1 MKLHK
6 ALYFAFGVAV
16 GAGASWYFW
25 KEYHRKRADEEI
37 QSVKE
42 AFASKKA
49 EEVKSEKKEV
59 QMTVDLAADSVAYE
73 KERQSKLQDYRA
85 MVRESGYRS
94 RTSPKDLLED
104 DPNEP
109 PPGDNVTKPY
119 VIRPEEFDTL
129 DNYDAVCYTYYAD
142 GALVDEDE
150 DPLEIPEIATAI
162 GLDFASHFGDYD
174 EDSVHIRN
182 DLRHIDYEIVRDLRK
197 YGDFHESE

>member
-1 MKLHK
+1 MHK
-6 ALYFAFGVAV
+6 ALYFAFGVAA

-49 EEVKSEKKEV
+49 EEGKSEKKEV

-142 GALVDEDE
+142 GVLVDEDE
-150 DPLEIPEIATAI
+150 DPLEIPEIAMAI

-174 EDSVHIRN
+174 EDSIHIRN

>member
-1 MKLHK
+1 MHK

-59 QMTVDLAADSVAYE
+59 QMTVDLEADSVAYE

-142 GALVDEDE
+142 GVLVDEDE

-174 EDSVHIRN
+174 EDSIHIRN

-197 YGDFHESE
+197 YGDLHESE

>member
-1 MKLHK
+1 MRK
-6 ALYFAFGVAV
+6 ALYFALGVAV

-25 KEYHRKRADEEI
+25 KEYHKKRADEEI

-59 QMTVDLAADSVAYE
+59 QMTVDLEADSVTYE

-142 GALVDEDE
+142 GVLVDEDE

>member
-1 MKLHK
+1 MHK

-49 EEVKSEKKEV
+49 EEGKSEKKEV

-109 PPGDNVTKPY
+109 PPGDHVTKPY
-119 VIRPEEFDTL
+119 IIKPEDFDTI

-142 GALVDEDE
+142 GILVDEDE
-150 DPLEIPEIATAI
+150 DPLEIPEIATSI

-174 EDSVHIRN
+174 ENSVHIRN
-182 DLRHIDYEIVRDLRK
+182 DMRHIDYEIVRDLRK
-197 YGDFHESE
+197 YGDLHESE